1 LQRSIKMQIGF
12 IGLGKMG
19 AFMVERLLN
28 DGHEVV
34 VYNRSPDKTKEIEAK
49 GATGTYSIEEL
60 VSKLTKPKVV
70 WMMIPS
76 GDPVQQLIGSLIP
89 LLSKGDIIIDGGNS
103 YYKDSVRRF
112 NELKNV
118 GINYLDVGT
127 SGGIWGLKIGYC
139 VMIGGEKKVYEHCQ
153 PIFKSLA
160 PAEGYKYIGA
170 SGSGHY
176 VKMIHNGIEYGMM
189 QAYAEGF
196 ELMHASDY
204 DIDLEG
210 VANLWGHGSVVRSW
224 LLELLT
230 DALKDDKDLKAIKD
244 FVEDS
249 GEGRWTV
256 LDGIEKSIPLPVIT
270 ESLFVRFRS
279 RQEESFGAKI
289 LAALRNE
296 FGGHSIQR
304 K

>member
-1 LQRSIKMQIGF
+1 MQIGF

-19 AFMVERLLN
+19 AFMVERLLK

-34 VYNRSPDKTKEIEAK
+34 VYNRTHDKIKEMEKK
-49 GATGTYSIEEL
+49 GAVGSYSLEEL
-60 VSKLTKPKVV
+60 IEKLTGPKLV

-76 GDPVQQLIGSLIP
+76 GEIVTNMIESLVP
-89 LLSKGDIIIDGGNS
+89 LLSKGDILIDGGNS

-112 NELKNV
+112 NELKDLE
-118 GINYLDVGT
+118 INYLDVGT
-127 SGGIWGLKIGYC
+127 SGGIWGLQIGYC
-139 VMIGGEKKVYEHCQ
+139 VMIGGEKKIFEHCE

-160 PAEGYKYIGA
+160 PPEGYKYIGT

-176 VKMIHNGIEYGMM
+176 VKMVHNGIEYGMM

-204 DIDLEG
+204 NIDLEG
-210 VANLWGHGSVVRSW
+210 VAGLWGKGSVVRSW

-230 DALKDDKDLKAIKD
+230 DALKDDKDLKDIKD
-244 FVEDS
+244 YVEDS

-270 ESLFVRFRS
+270 ESLFMRFRS
-279 RQEESFGAKI
+279 RQAESYGAKI

-296 FGGHSIQR
+296 FGGHNIH
-304 K
+304 KK

>member
-1 LQRSIKMQIGF
+1 MQIGF

-28 DGHEVV
+28 DGHEVI
-34 VYNRSPDKTKEIEAK
+34 VYNRSPEKTKEIEKK
-49 GATGTYSIEEL
+49 GAAGTYSIEEL
-60 VSKLTKPKVV
+60 VSKLRQPKLI

-76 GDPVQQLIGSLIP
+76 GDAVEKMIKSVIP
-89 LLSKGDIIIDGGNS
+89 LISKGDIIIDGGNS
-103 YYKDSVRRF
+103 YYKDSIRRF
-112 NELKNV
+112 DELKSL
-118 GINYLDVGT
+118 GINYLDAGT
-127 SGGIWGLKIGYC
+127 SGGIWGLKLGYC
-139 VMIGGEKKVYEHCQ
+139 VMVGGEKKIFEHCE
-153 PIFKSLA
+153 PVFKSLA
-160 PAEGYKYIGA
+160 PADGYLYTGA

-204 DIDLEG
+204 NINLEK
-210 VANLWGHGSVVRSW
+210 VASLWGKGSVVRSW
-224 LLELLT
+224 LLDLLK
-230 DALKDDKDLKAIKD
+230 DALKDDKDLKDIKD
-244 FVEDS
+244 YVEDS

-296 FGGHSIQR
+296 FGGHNIH
-304 K
+304 KK

>member
-1 LQRSIKMQIGF
+1 MQIGF

-19 AFMVERLLN
+19 AFMVERLLK

-34 VYNRSPDKTKEIEAK
+34 VYNRTHDKIKEMEKK
-49 GATGTYSIEEL
+49 GAVGSYSLEEL
-60 VSKLTKPKVV
+60 IEKLTGPKLV

-76 GDPVQQLIGSLIP
+76 GEIVTNMIESLVP
-89 LLSKGDIIIDGGNS
+89 LLSKGDILIDGGNS

-112 NELKNV
+112 NELKDLE
-118 GINYLDVGT
+118 INYLDVGT
-127 SGGIWGLKIGYC
+127 SGGIWGLQIGYC
-139 VMIGGEKKVYEHCQ
+139 VMIGGEKKIFEHCE

-160 PAEGYKYIGA
+160 PPEGYKYIGA

-176 VKMIHNGIEYGMM
+176 VKMVHNGIEYGMM

-204 DIDLEG
+204 NIDLEG
-210 VANLWGHGSVVRSW
+210 VAGLWGKGSVVRSW

-230 DALKDDKDLKAIKD
+230 DALKDDKDLKDIKD
-244 FVEDS
+244 YVEDS

-270 ESLFVRFRS
+270 ESLFMRFRS
-279 RQEESFGAKI
+279 RQAESYGAKI

-296 FGGHSIQR
+296 FGGHNIH
-304 K
+304 KK

>member
-1 LQRSIKMQIGF
+1 MQIGF

-34 VYNRSPDKTKEIEAK
+34 VYNRSPEKTKEIEKK
-49 GATGTYSIEEL
+49 GAIGTYSLEEL
-60 VSKLTKPKVV
+60 AGKLNKPKLL

-76 GDPVQQLIGSLIP
+76 GETVQQMIGSLVP
-89 LLSKGDIIIDGGNS
+89 LLSKDDIIIDGGNS
-103 YYKDSVRRF
+103 YYKDSVRRSS
-112 NELKNV
+112 ELKEL

-139 VMIGGEKKVYEHCQ
+139 VMIGGEKKIFEHCE

-160 PAEGYKYIGA
+160 PSDGYKYIGA

-204 DIDLEG
+204 NIDLEG
-210 VANLWGHGSVVRSW
+210 VANLWGKGSVVRSW

-230 DALKDDKDLKAIKD
+230 DALKDNKDLKDIKD
-244 FVEDS
+244 YVEDS

-270 ESLFVRFRS
+270 ESLFMRFRS
-279 RQEESFGAKI
+279 RQAESFGGKI

-296 FGGHSIQR
+296 FGGHNIH
-304 K
+304 KK

>member
-1 LQRSIKMQIGF
+1 MQIGF

-28 DGHEVV
+28 DGHEVF
-34 VYNRSPDKTKEIEAK
+34 VYNRSPGKTKEIEKK
-49 GATGTYSIEEL
+49 GARGTYSIEEL
-60 VSKLTKPKVV
+60 INKLTKPKLI

-76 GDPVQQLIGSLIP
+76 GDTVQQMIESLVP
-89 LLSKGDIIIDGGNS
+89 LLSKDDIIIDGGNS

-112 NELKNV
+112 NELRNV

-139 VMIGGEKKVYEHCQ
+139 VMIGGEKKIYEHCE
-153 PIFKSLA
+153 PVFKSLA
-160 PAEGYKYIGA
+160 PPDGYKYIGA

-204 DIDLEG
+204 DIELEG

-230 DALKDDKDLKAIKD
+230 DALKDDKDLKDIKD
-244 FVEDS
+244 YVEDS

-270 ESLFVRFRS
+270 ESLFMRFRS
-279 RQEESFGAKI
+279 RQAESFGAKI

-296 FGGHSIQR
+296 FGGHNIHL

>member
-1 LQRSIKMQIGF
+1 MQIGF

-28 DGHEVV
+28 DGNEVV
-34 VYNRSPDKTKEIEAK
+34 VYNRTPEKTKEIAKK
-49 GATGTYSIEEL
+49 GATATYSIEEL
-60 VSKLTKPKVV
+60 INKLTQPKVV

-76 GDPVQQLIGSLIP
+76 GEPVQILIESLVP

-112 NELKNV
+112 NELKNF

-127 SGGIWGLKIGYC
+127 SGGVWGLKIGYC
-139 VMIGGEKKVYEHCQ
+139 VMIGGEKNIYEHCR
-153 PIFKSLA
+153 PVFKSLA
-160 PAEGYKYIGA
+160 PPDGYKYIGP

-176 VKMIHNGIEYGMM
+176 VKMVHNGIEYGMM

-204 DIDLEG
+204 NIDLNG
-210 VANLWGHGSVVRSW
+210 VANLWDHGSVVRSW
-224 LLELLT
+224 LLELLA
-230 DALKDDKDLKAIKD
+230 DALKDDKDLKDIKD
-244 FVEDS
+244 YVEDS

-256 LDGIEKSIPLPVIT
+256 LDGIEKSIPIPVIT
-270 ESLFVRFRS
+270 ESLFMRFRS
-279 RQEESFGAKI
+279 RQAESFGAKI

-296 FGGHSIQR
+296 FGGHSIR
-304 K
+304 KK

>member
-1 LQRSIKMQIGF
+1 MQIGF

-19 AFMVERLLN
+19 AFMVERLLK

-34 VYNRSPDKTKEIEAK
+34 VYNRSPEKIREMEKK
-49 GATGTYSIEEL
+49 GAIGSNSLEEL
-60 VSKLTKPKVV
+60 VEKLTGPKLV

-76 GDPVQQLIGSLIP
+76 GDTVTQMIESLIP
-89 LLSKGDIIIDGGNS
+89 LLSKGDILIDGGNS

-112 NELKNV
+112 NELKSLE
-118 GINYLDVGT
+118 INYLDVGT
-127 SGGIWGLKIGYC
+127 SGGIWGLQIGYC
-139 VMIGGEKKVYEHCQ
+139 VMIGGERKIFDHCE

-160 PAEGYKYIGA
+160 PPDGYKYIGA
-170 SGSGHY
+170 SGAGHY
-176 VKMIHNGIEYGMM
+176 VKMVHNGIEYGMM

-204 DIDLEG
+204 NIDLEG
-210 VANLWGHGSVVRSW
+210 VASLWGKGSVVRSW

-230 DALKDDKDLKAIKD
+230 DALKDDKDLKEIKD
-244 FVEDS
+244 YVEDS

-270 ESLFVRFRS
+270 ESLFMRFRS
-279 RQEESFGAKI
+279 RQAESYGAKI

-296 FGGHSIQR
+296 FGGHNIH
-304 K
+304 KK

>member
-1 LQRSIKMQIGF
+1 MQIGF

-19 AFMVERLLN
+19 AFMVERLLK

-34 VYNRSPDKTKEIEAK
+34 VYNRTPEKTKEIEKK
-49 GATGTYSIEEL
+49 GAIGTYSLEEL
-60 VSKLTKPKVV
+60 VDKLTGQKLV

-76 GDPVQQLIGSLIP
+76 GDTVTELIDSLVP
-89 LLSKGDIIIDGGNS
+89 LLSKGDILVDGGNS

-112 NELKNV
+112 NELKSMD
-118 GINYLDVGT
+118 INYLDVGT
-127 SGGIWGLKIGYC
+127 SGGIWGLQIGYC
-139 VMIGGEKKVYEHCQ
+139 VMIGGEKKIFEHCE

-160 PAEGYKYIGA
+160 PPDGYKYIGA

-176 VKMIHNGIEYGMM
+176 VKMVHNGIEYGMM

-204 DIDLEG
+204 NIDLEG
-210 VANLWGHGSVVRSW
+210 VAGLWGKGSVVRSW

-230 DALKDDKDLKAIKD
+230 DALKENKDLKEIKD
-244 FVEDS
+244 YVEDS

-270 ESLFVRFRS
+270 ESLFMRFRS
-279 RQEESFGAKI
+279 RQAESYGAKI

-296 FGGHSIQR
+296 FGGHNIH
-304 K
+304 KK

>member
-1 LQRSIKMQIGF
+1 MQIGF

-19 AFMVERLLN
+19 AFMVERLLK
-28 DGHEVV
+28 DGHEVI
-34 VYNRSPDKTKEIEAK
+34 VYNRTHDKIKEMEKK
-49 GATGTYSIEEL
+49 GAIGSYSPEEL
-60 VSKLTKPKVV
+60 IEKLTGPKLV

-76 GDPVQQLIGSLIP
+76 GEVVTKMIESLVP
-89 LLSKGDIIIDGGNS
+89 LLSKGDILIDGGNS

-112 NELKNV
+112 NELKSMD
-118 GINYLDVGT
+118 INYLDVGT
-127 SGGIWGLKIGYC
+127 SGGIWGLQIGYC
-139 VMIGGEKKVYEHCQ
+139 VMIGGEKKIFEHCE

-160 PAEGYKYIGA
+160 PADGYKYIGA

-176 VKMIHNGIEYGMM
+176 VKMVHNGIEYGMM

-204 DIDLEG
+204 NIDLEG
-210 VANLWGHGSVVRSW
+210 VASLWGKGSVVRSW

-230 DALKDDKDLKAIKD
+230 DALKDDKDLKEIKD
-244 FVEDS
+244 YVEDS

-270 ESLFVRFRS
+270 ESLFMRFRS
-279 RQEESFGAKI
+279 RQAESYGAKI

-296 FGGHSIQR
+296 FGGHNIH
-304 K
+304 KKE

>member
-1 LQRSIKMQIGF
+1 MQIGF

-28 DGHEVV
+28 DGHEVIV
-34 VYNRSPDKTKEIEAK
+34 FNRSTEKIKEMESKGAK
-49 GATGTYSIEEL
+49 GAYSLEEL
-60 VSKLTKPKVV
+60 VNKLSVPKTI
-70 WMMIPS
+70 WLMIPS
-76 GDPVQQLIGSLIP
+76 GAPVEETIKSLTT
-89 LLSKGDIIIDGGNS
+89 LLKKNDIIIDGGNS
-103 YYKDSVRRF
+103 YYKDSIRRYK
-112 NELKNV
+112 ELKNF
-118 GINYLDVGT
+118 GINYLDAGT
-127 SGGIWGLKIGYC
+127 SGGIWGLKLGYC
-139 VMIGGEKKVYEHCQ
+139 VMVGGEEKVFKHCETV
-153 PIFKSLA
+153 FKTLA
-160 PAEGYKYIGA
+160 PPDGYMHIGA

-196 ELMHASDY
+196 ELMHSSDY
-204 DIDLEG
+204 NIDLEG
-210 VANLWGHGSVVRSW
+210 VANLWGKGSVVRSW

-230 DALKDDKDLKAIKD
+230 DALRNDRSLKGIKD
-244 FVEDS
+244 YVEDS

-270 ESLFVRFRS
+270 ESLFARFRS

-296 FGGHSIQR
+296 FGGHGVQ
-304 K
+304 KK

>member
-1 LQRSIKMQIGF
+1 MQIGF

-28 DGHEVV
+28 DGHEVIV
-34 VYNRSPDKTKEIEAK
+34 FNRSTEKIKEMESKGAK
-49 GATGTYSIEEL
+49 GAYSLEEL
-60 VSKLTKPKVV
+60 VNKLSVPKTI
-70 WMMIPS
+70 WLMIPS
-76 GDPVQQLIGSLIP
+76 GAPVEETIKSLTT
-89 LLSKGDIIIDGGNS
+89 LLKKNDIIIDGGNS
-103 YYKDSVRRF
+103 YYKDSIRRYK
-112 NELKNV
+112 ELKNF
-118 GINYLDVGT
+118 GINYLDAGT
-127 SGGIWGLKIGYC
+127 SGGIWGLKLGYC
-139 VMIGGEKKVYEHCQ
+139 VMVGGDEKVFKHCETV
-153 PIFKSLA
+153 FKTLA
-160 PAEGYKYIGA
+160 PPDGYMHIGA

-196 ELMHASDY
+196 ELMHSSDY
-204 DIDLEG
+204 NIDLEG
-210 VANLWGHGSVVRSW
+210 VANLWGKGSVVRSW

-230 DALKDDKDLKAIKD
+230 DALRNDRSLKGIKD
-244 FVEDS
+244 YVEDS

-270 ESLFVRFRS
+270 ESLFARFRS

-296 FGGHSIQR
+296 FGGHGVQ
-304 K
+304 KK

>member
-1 LQRSIKMQIGF
+1 MQIGF

-19 AFMVERLLN
+19 AYMVERLLN

-34 VYNRSPDKTKEIEAK
+34 VYNRTPGKTKELEKK
-49 GATGTYSIEEL
+49 GATGAYSVEEL
-60 VSKLTKPKVV
+60 VGKLNVPKKV
-70 WMMIPS
+70 WLMIPS
-76 GDPVQQLIGSLIP
+76 GQPVEELLKSLTQLL
-89 LLSKGDIIIDGGNS
+89 KKDDIIIDGGNS
-103 YYKDSVRRF
+103 YYKDSVRRY
-112 NELKNV
+112 NELKKY
-118 GINYLDVGT
+118 GINYLDAGT
-127 SGGIWGLKIGYC
+127 SGGIWGLKLGYC
-139 VMIGGEKKVYEHCQ
+139 VMVGGDKNIFEQCEPV
-153 PIFKSLA
+153 FKSLA
-160 PAEGYKYIGA
+160 PPDGYLYIGA

-204 DIDLEG
+204 KINLEK
-210 VANLWGHGSVVRSW
+210 VSALWDKGSVVRSW
-224 LLELLT
+224 LLQLLT
-230 DALKDDKDLKAIKD
+230 DALKKDNDLKSIKD
-244 FVEDS
+244 YVEDS

-270 ESLFVRFRS
+270 ESLFARFRS

-296 FGGHSIQR
+296 FGGHNVQ
-304 K
+304 KK